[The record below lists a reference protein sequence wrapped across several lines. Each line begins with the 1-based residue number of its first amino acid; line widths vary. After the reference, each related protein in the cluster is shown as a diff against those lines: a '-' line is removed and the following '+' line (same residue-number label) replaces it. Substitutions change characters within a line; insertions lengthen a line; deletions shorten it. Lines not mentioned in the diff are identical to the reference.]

1 MPPTILS
8 LLLVPSPVE
17 NSYKM
22 LSMETF
28 TLILDKCLPLAI
40 LRRKLRFGINSESLL
55 EKKKTLCKE
64 ANFGQLG
71 YVTLCITIFSV
82 NFFDLK
88 KSPFLQIHAGD
99 TILISPMTF

>member
-55 EKKKTLCKE
+55 EKKKNLVQRSKLWTTWLCD
-64 ANFGQLG
+64 ALH
-71 YVTLCITIFSV
+71 YYIFCEL
-82 NFFDLK
+82 F
-88 KSPFLQIHAGD
+88 
-99 TILISPMTF
+99 